1 MRLSRRMAAG
11 TGAPG
16 DGRFACLKARGG
28 NRSPVSPRADLIA
41 APLAPPNQQV
51 LPLLEQNSQWTDE
64 MVASAGVTVHDIPFI
79 SVGGGMGSFITVDY
93 LRVAGGVPAEDIR
106 VLSSISHP

>member
-16 DGRFACLKARGG
+16 DGRFACLQARGG

-41 APLAPPNQQV
+41 APLAPPNESPGRCVQRPG
-51 LPLLEQNSQWTDE
+51 PLVPAIGRKITYGR
-64 MVASAGVTVHDIPFI
+64 SATGELL
-79 SVGGGMGSFITVDY
+79 SGGNGGGRRTGSV
-93 LRVAGGVPAEDIR
+93 VHG
-106 VLSSISHP
+106 SS